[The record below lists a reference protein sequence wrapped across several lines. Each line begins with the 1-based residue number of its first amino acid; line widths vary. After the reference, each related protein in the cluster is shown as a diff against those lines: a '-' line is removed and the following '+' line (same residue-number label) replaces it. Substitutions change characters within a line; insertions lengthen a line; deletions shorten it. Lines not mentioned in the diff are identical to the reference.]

1 MVDVRRL
8 HILREVARQGSFA
21 KAATVL
27 LLTPSAVSQQIA
39 ALERSLGMP
48 VVERSTRGV
57 QLTEP
62 GRIMVDA
69 ADAVASELADA
80 QCRISQL
87 VEGHSGTL
95 NVETFTTGGQLLLP
109 GALSRLLAEL
119 PGIRLSVVETELQ
132 ESIAHVRDGAAD
144 LALAFH
150 FDHRHAPDGALTW
163 TPLVSDPLW
172 AVLPEGHRL
181 AGRAAVGLA
190 ELADD
195 PWVMGCV
202 VTSEVLDRYAA
213 VSGFRPRVV
222 CRSSDYVF
230 AQSMVAA
237 GVGISLVP
245 RLVLAGAHGA
255 APAIGGTVA
264 VPLRGP
270 APTRH
275 ISAVTARRRWPQP
288 LVRALL
294 QALQD
299 TAAELS
305 ATGAPGAGR
314 PSRHGTVGPAPG
326 RGPGLDVL
334 EAVEEL

>member
-27 LLTPSAVSQQIA
+27 QLTPSAVSQQIA

-87 VEGHSGTL
+87 VDGQSGTL
-95 NVETFTTGGQLLLP
+95 NVETFTTGSQLLLP
-109 GALSRLLAEL
+109 GALSRLLAQL
-119 PGIRLSVVETELQ
+119 PDICLSVVETELQ
-132 ESIAHVRDGAAD
+132 ESIAHVRDGGAD

-195 PWVMGCV
+195 PWVMGCAT
-202 VTSEVLDRYAA
+202 TSEVLDRYAA
-213 VSGFRPRVV
+213 VAGFRPRVV
-222 CRSSDYVF
+222 CRSSDYMF

-245 RLVLAGAHGA
+245 RLVLAGTHSA
-255 APAIGGTVA
+255 APAVGGTVA

-299 TAAELS
+299 TAAALT
-305 ATGAPGAGR
+305 ATQVPDTGR
-314 PSRHGTVGPAPG
+314 TTWRGNVSPEPNHGPA
-326 RGPGLDVL
+326 L
-334 EAVEEL
+334 EPVEEP